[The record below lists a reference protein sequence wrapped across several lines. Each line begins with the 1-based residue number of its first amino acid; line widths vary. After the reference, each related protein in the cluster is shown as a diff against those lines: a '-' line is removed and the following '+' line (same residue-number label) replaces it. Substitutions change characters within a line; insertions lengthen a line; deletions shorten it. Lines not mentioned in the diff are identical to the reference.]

1 MVCIC
6 KIDIFIKHLVKEGIE
21 MEEMNFVV
29 GDLVQVKKPHPC
41 GSKVWEILQLGA
53 DVRLKC
59 QGCGRIVLLPRG
71 RFSKMMKGRLEK

>member
-1 MVCIC
+1 
-6 KIDIFIKHLVKEGIE
+6 

-59 QGCGRIVLLPRG
+59 QGCGHLIMVPRVKFN
-71 RFSKMMKGRLEK
+71 RMAKGKVESY

>member
-1 MVCIC
+1 
-6 KIDIFIKHLVKEGIE
+6 

-41 GSKVWEILQLGA
+41 GSKIWEILQLGA

-59 QGCGRIVLLPRG
+59 HGCGRIVLLPRG
-71 RFSKMMKGRLEK
+71 KFNKMVKAKISL